1 MVRKKSKGIIVGYA
15 RKSKEDKNAKGISL
29 DNQRARC
36 AEYARARGCEFVY
49 FEDNNKS
56 GDNLN
61 RPGYRALQEFI
72 KTNKVECIILWQLD
86 RITRNIEDYYG
97 KILPSLREHKTTIA
111 SINQH
116 FDDVFKLEPMI
127 LAVYL
132 GVSAQELKNTKD
144 RTLTVME
151 HRAKSGYARGKAPIG
166 YLNVRDENKRGV
178 IIPDPATAG
187 YVKKAFELYSTGIFS
202 EVGVGLELAK
212 YGFVDKDGKPYGK
225 GMISRILNRPLYM
238 GKVPCEI
245 KSEDSDSDDMPQ
257 IELFDGKHE
266 AIVSEELFYR
276 VQFILNKGFDTIP
289 KGNVYT
295 YSGFIKCAQCGYA
308 YTHLLKHG
316 AHNSGDYLYYH
327 CTNHSKAH
335 ANERNVKEEVI
346 DDAIQEVLESFD
358 ITDDYLKQ
366 IKTSV
371 FKAVSELQAF
381 EQESIKKLQEQYSKL
396 TTIIS
401 NGIKQKLSGELEID
415 NTTYNELMNKWQ
427 EEKREISSKIA
438 NLSEST
444 RDTMTRMNILADF
457 ANRVPELYLKATLEE
472 KRMILTTITDKI
484 LIDSDNETITVKL
497 KPIFEYLRQIKLQ
510 NRQAFSSNIET
521 LNGTLETR
529 SEKAKQGGKNIKSA
543 INQIKDYGTRRMLLK
558 TKIEPLDGSSMK
570 FNVDG
575 VTILEPK
582 DKEIITQ
589 ETSMNNMYQGLVS
602 IMKQSTQEYYNMRM
616 VLGMKAS

>member
-1 MVRKKSKGIIVGYA
+1 MIRKKSKGIIVGYA
-15 RKSKEDKNAKGISL
+15 RKSKEDKNAKGVSL
-29 DNQRARC
+29 ENQKARC
-36 AEYARARGCEFVY
+36 AEYAKSRGCDFVY

-61 RPGYRALQEFI
+61 RPGYRAMQAFI
-72 KTNKVECIILWQLD
+72 KTNKVVCIVLWQLD

-97 KILPSLREHKTTIA
+97 KILPSLRKNKTTLA

-116 FDDVFKLEPMI
+116 FDDIFKVDPMI

-144 RTLTVME
+144 RTTTVME
-151 HRAKSGYARGKAPIG
+151 YRAKSGYARGKAPLG
-166 YLNVRDENKRGV
+166 YLNVRNENKQGI
-178 IIPDPATAG
+178 IIPDPATAH
-187 YVKKAFELYSTGIFS
+187 YVKKAFELYATGIFS

-245 KSEDSDSDDMPQ
+245 KSEDAESDDTVQ

-276 VQFILNKGFDTIP
+276 VQFVLNKGFETIP

-295 YSGFIKCAQCGYA
+295 YSGFLKCAKCGYD
-308 YTHLLKHG
+308 YTHVLKHG

-327 CTNHSKAH
+327 CTNYSKAH
-335 ANERNVKEEVI
+335 IKERNIREELI
-346 DDAIQEVLESFD
+346 DEAIQEVLESFD

-371 FKAVSELQAF
+371 FKAVSELQEF
-381 EQESIKKLQEQYSKL
+381 EQNSIKKLQEQYSKL

-415 NTTYNELMNKWQ
+415 NATYNELMNKWQ

-438 NLSEST
+438 NLNELT
-444 RDTMTRMNILADF
+444 RDTITRMNILADF
-457 ANRVPELYLKATLEE
+457 ANRVPELYLTATLEE

-484 LIDSDNETITVKL
+484 LIDAEDGTITVKL
-497 KPIFEYLRQIKLQ
+497 KPIFEHLRQIKLQ
-510 NRQAFSSNIET
+510 NRQAFSSNIKT

-529 SEKAKQGGKNIKSA
+529 SEKARQANKNTKSN
-543 INQIKDYGTRRMLLK
+543 INQIKDYGTRKKLLK
-558 TKIEPLDGSSMK
+558 TKIEPLDGSSNK
-570 FNVDG
+570 FNVVG
-575 VTILEPK
+575 GT
-582 DKEIITQ
+582 
-589 ETSMNNMYQGLVS
+589 
-602 IMKQSTQEYYNMRM
+602 
-616 VLGMKAS
+616 